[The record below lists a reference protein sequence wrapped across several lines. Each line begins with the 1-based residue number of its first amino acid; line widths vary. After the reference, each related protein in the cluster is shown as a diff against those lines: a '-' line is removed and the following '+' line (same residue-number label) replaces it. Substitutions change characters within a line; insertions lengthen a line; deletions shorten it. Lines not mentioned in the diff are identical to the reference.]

1 MKYTYSILLLV
12 MILAPVKGISQG
24 SVKEMVD
31 SKRFVFQ
38 AQSMTPLKG
47 SMRTLSPGYTLKVSP
62 DTITS
67 DLPYAGRAYQATYG
81 STDGGMKFKA
91 TDFDYTIK
99 EKKDG
104 WTINIITK
112 KVTGSPRVMISV
124 YDNGNARIVISSSD
138 RDSITYN
145 GVINGGS
152 Q

>member
-1 MKYTYSILLLV
+1 MKYTYSILFLL
-12 MILAPVKGISQG
+12 MMLTPITGISQG

-38 AQSMTPLKG
+38 AQSMTPLRG

-67 DLPYAGRAYQATYG
+67 DLPYAGRAYTAAYG

-91 TDFDYTIK
+91 TDFDYTVK
-99 EKKDG
+99 EKKKG
-104 WTINIITK
+104 WSINIITK
-112 KVTGSPRVMISV
+112 KVTGSPRVIISV
-124 YDNGNARIVISSSD
+124 FDNGNASIVISSSD